1 MVLNDIISNALSNIL
16 NNEKLGKAHCTINP
30 LSKNL
35 LVVLEVMKNSNYIKD
50 CKKIKISAGEA
61 LEITLNGAINKCGSI
76 KPRFSVTK
84 NEYEKFEKRFL
95 PAKNFGILI
104 ISTSK
109 GVMTH
114 HEAQEKGLGGRLI
127 AYCY

>member
-1 MVLNDIISNALSNIL
+1 MTLNDIISNALSNIL
-16 NNEKLGKAHCTINP
+16 NSEKLGKAICMLVP
-30 LSKNL
+30 SSKNL
-35 LVVLEVMKNSNYIKD
+35 IVILEVMKRTNYIKD
-50 CKKIKISAGEA
+50 FKKIKTSGGE
-61 LEITLNGAINKCGSI
+61 EIEVMLNGGINKCGSI

-114 HEAQEKGLGGRLI
+114 YEAQEKGLGGRLI